1 MPTSRPNVVLFVSD
15 RQHADTI
22 HAGGT
27 AGIAT
32 PHLDRLASD
41 GVLFRRA
48 YTTSPLCS
56 PARMALLSG
65 RYPHDNGMVANHQQ
79 RPGPD
84 RMHYPSGV
92 TNLAGHLG
100 ALGYVSAY
108 SGKWHLG
115 SGAARPGFDAVLG
128 AGSDYDVDTPEQNDI
143 LRLTDRLGIAIGG
156 KQSGYDVDRAR
167 HDRATDV
174 GPQLLPLAH
183 HPSYLFMDRATAWV
197 RQRANE
203 PEPFLLVYSCR
214 EPHPPF
220 GAPDPFHGRCRPEEM
235 PLSPTRRDPA
245 GAEWA
250 AKRSNPFLRRNVSTL
265 TDEQLQVVRAGYWD
279 AVSYVDHLV
288 GRLMTALLDT
298 DQWENTLFI
307 FTSDHGEMLGHHG
320 LFGQDAVLYDDVI
333 RIPLIARP
341 PGGLGRLHHSDRLV
355 SHVDLVPTTVR
366 WCGGEPPAA
375 AQGTDAGD
383 LLRGGSAPVHDGVV
397 AAYHSAN
404 WTDPITP
411 MRAWVTDRWK
421 YVATLDGT
429 DELYD
434 LAADPLET
442 TNVVAH
448 PAHRD
453 TLTTMQR
460 SLQAWQRETGDTWPD
475 VVRPSPQDQALR
487 QQEAAKPERRQRPSP
502 RERGDL

>member
-1 MPTSRPNVVLFVSD
+1 
-15 RQHADTI
+15 
-22 HAGGT
+22 
-27 AGIAT
+27 
-32 PHLDRLASD
+32 
-41 GVLFRRA
+41 
-48 YTTSPLCS
+48 
-56 PARMALLSG
+56 MALLSG

-128 AGSDYDVDTPEQNDI
+128 AGSDYDVDTPAQNDI

-174 GPQLLPLAH
+174 GPQLLSLAH
-183 HPSYLFMDRATAWV
+183 HPSHLFMDRATAWV
-197 RQRANE
+197 RQRATE

-220 GAPDPFHGRCRPEEM
+220 GAPDPFHGRCRPEDM

-245 GAEWA
+245 GAAWA

-355 SHVDLVPTTVR
+355 SHVDLVPTIVR

-375 AQGTDAGD
+375 AQGADAGD